1 MKEEDQLSAWF
12 SQAKQGDKLA
22 YECFLRK
29 VAEILKPYLKKR
41 LAQASDS
48 EDVLQEVLLTI
59 DKIRHT
65 YDFSRP
71 LWPWLYAIAQKK
83 LLDYLR
89 RHYRQ
94 KQQEWIDIDSI
105 AESLGKEDHD
115 PDLPTE
121 LMQQL
126 LSLLPEKTRILLYLL
141 HQEGYTAQEVADKV
155 GMRVSAVKVAAHRA
169 YKILHKHLTEN
180 YE

>member
-1 MKEEDQLSAWF
+1 MKKEDQLTAWF
-12 SQAKQGDKLA
+12 FQAQQGDKVA

-29 VAEILKPYLKKR
+29 VAQILQPYLRRR
-41 LAQASDS
+41 LQNFSDS

-71 LWPWLYAIAQKK
+71 LWPWLFAITQKK

-89 RHYRQ
+89 RNYRQ
-94 KQQEWIDIDSI
+94 KQREWLDMDSI

-115 PDLPTE
+115 PNLPTE
-121 LMQQL
+121 LMQEL
-126 LSLLPEKTRILLYLL
+126 LSLLPQKTRMLLYLL
-141 HQEGYTAQEVADKV
+141 HQEGYTAQEVADQV
-155 GMRVSAVKVAAHRA
+155 GMTLSAVKVAAHRA

-180 YE
+180 P